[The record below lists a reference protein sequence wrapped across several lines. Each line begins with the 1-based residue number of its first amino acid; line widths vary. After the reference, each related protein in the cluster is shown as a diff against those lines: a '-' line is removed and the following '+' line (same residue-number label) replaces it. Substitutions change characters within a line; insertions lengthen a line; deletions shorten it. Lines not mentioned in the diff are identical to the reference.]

1 MASRLTYYP
10 YRCNRCSHRFLRRQ
24 SETPAQSVG
33 EDRPVGREIHPS
45 VQSRERRRMRRDVLI
60 YVAAALVFLGFLYFI
75 THEHA
80 TAEDGCARPPVAHQ
94 KLC

>member
-1 MASRLTYYP
+1 
-10 YRCNRCSHRFLRRQ
+10 
-24 SETPAQSVG
+24 
-33 EDRPVGREIHPS
+33 
-45 VQSRERRRMRRDVLI
+45 MRRDVLI